1 MSPKKVC
8 VNASNLHNGG
18 GIQVATSFIDEL
30 SRLPVVD
37 LDISVFV
44 SSEVAKNLKEIRVNT
59 AVFSQYRI
67 LNSYGLSSLWGG
79 FQRNFN
85 KFDLVFTVFGP
96 AYFLV
101 MHGVWL
107 TGFAQAW
114 IVNIDNEV
122 FRSFNLLQKFK
133 NWGKFYLQAWFFRRS
148 GKLIVELDHVKH
160 GLIKKGIAKK
170 KDIYVVYNCISSIYF
185 EPEKWRPVPLIRNSE
200 KFSIGFVGRDYA
212 HKNVSILLDIKK
224 LLACQGVDVDFYVTL
239 TSSEWSARSG
249 DYRSNINNVGE
260 LTVAQCPSF
269 YQLMDAVIFPSM
281 LECFSAT
288 PLEAMIMRK
297 PLFASDRE
305 FVRDVCG
312 DFAWYFDPVDPAS
325 AAAKIMLY
333 LEDYA
338 GRDVARLENAR
349 EHAANFSNAKYR
361 AEEYIKIIRGELGLG

>member
-1 MSPKKVC
+1 MP
-8 VNASNLHNGG
+8 
-18 GIQVATSFIDEL
+18 T
-30 SRLPVVD
+30 VD

-44 SSEVAKNLKEIRVNT
+44 SSEVAQNLEEIGVNI
-59 AVFSQYRI
+59 AVFNQYRI

-85 KFDLVFTVFGP
+85 GFDLVFTVFGP
-96 AYFLV
+96 AYFWV
-101 MHGVWL
+101 MRGIWL
-107 TGFAQAW
+107 TGFAQSW
-114 IVNIDNEV
+114 IVNGNNEI
-122 FRSFNLLQKFK
+122 FRSFNVLQKFK
-133 NWGKFYLQAWFFRRS
+133 SWCKFYLQAWFFRRS
-148 GKLIVELDHVKH
+148 RKLVVELCHVKC

-170 KDIYVVYNCISSIYF
+170 EDIYVVYNCISSIYF
-185 EPEKWRPVPLIRNSE
+185 KPEKWRPAPLSRNPI

-212 HKNVSILLDIKK
+212 HKNVSILLNIKK

-239 TSSEWSARSG
+239 TSLEWRSRS
-249 DYRSNINNVGE
+249 DEYRSNINNVGE

-288 PLEAMIMRK
+288 PLEAMIMGK
-297 PLFASDRE
+297 PLFASDRD

-312 DFAWYFDPVDPAS
+312 NFPWYFDPVNPAS

-333 LEDYA
+333 IENYA

-349 EHAANFSNAKYR
+349 EHAANFSNAKCR